1 MKIPNP
7 TEQQRKAIY
16 SLIAAVFAVLT
27 AYGVLTAEN
36 AQHMLDAL
44 VDLAP
49 VFVALMARANTGS
62 GSGGGRH
69 AA

>member
-1 MKIPNP
+1 MKLPNP
-7 TEQQRKAIY
+7 NETQRKAIY

-36 AQHMLDAL
+36 AQHLLDAL

-49 VFVALMARANTGS
+49 VLVALMARANTGS
-62 GSGGGRH
+62 GSGGGKH

>member
-1 MKIPNP
+1 MKFLNP
-7 TEQQRKAIY
+7 SETQRRAIY

-27 AYGVLTAEN
+27 AYGVLTAES
-36 AQHMLDAL
+36 AQHLLDAL

-49 VFVALMARANTGS
+49 VLVALMARANTGS
-62 GSGGGRH
+62 GNSGGKH